1 MRVFITG
8 LIGGIVFFLWGAI
21 AHMALPIGE
30 MGMKGPADEA
40 AVMAGLKQGLPS
52 EGIYY
57 LPYLAPDKMQDEAA
71 TAEYSGRAKANPYA
85 FVVYQPQGSDPMD
98 MGRNLGIQ
106 FVSDTLSAM
115 VVAFVL
121 ALGALG
127 FGRRVLVS
135 AAIGLFSWLT
145 VSVPYWNWYRFPL
158 DFTVGN
164 LIEQVVGWTLAGAAM
179 AWWLGR
185 TGR

>member
-1 MRVFITG
+1 MRIFITG
-8 LIGGIVFFLWGAI
+8 LIGGIVFFLWGAF

-30 MGMKGPADEA
+30 MGMKGPTDEA
-40 AVMAGLKQGLPS
+40 AVMAGLRQGLPA
-52 EGIYY
+52 EGVYY
-57 LPYLAPDKMQDEAA
+57 LPYLPPAQMQDEAA
-71 TAEYSGRAKANPYA
+71 TAAYSARAAGNPYA
-85 FVVYQPQGSDPMD
+85 FVVYQPQGRDPMD
-98 MGRNLGIQ
+98 MSRNMPIQ
-106 FVSDTLSAM
+106 FASDTLSAL

-121 ALGALG
+121 ALGRFG

-158 DFTVGN
+158 DFTVGS
-164 LIEQVVGWTLAGAAM
+164 LLEQVVGWTLAGAAM

-185 TGR
+185 REG

>member
-8 LIGGIVFFLWGAI
+8 LIGGVVFFLWGAF
-21 AHMALPIGE
+21 AHMVLPIGE
-30 MGMKGPADEA
+30 MGMKGPGDEA
-40 AVMAGLKQGLPS
+40 AVMAGLKQGLPA

-57 LPYLAPDKMQDEAA
+57 LPYLAPAQMQDEAA
-71 TAEYSGRAKANPYA
+71 TKAYSARALGGPYA
-85 FVVYQPQGSDPMD
+85 FVVYQPEGRDPMD

-121 ALGALG
+121 ALGNLG
-127 FGRRVLVS
+127 FGRRVTV
-135 AAIGLFSWLT
+135 AAAVGLFSWLT
-145 VSVPYWNWYRFPL
+145 VSVPYWNWYRFPT

-164 LIEQVVGWTLAGAAM
+164 LLEQVIGWALAGAAM

-185 TGR
+185 TRR

>member
-8 LIGGIVFFLWGAI
+8 LIGGIVFFLWGAF

-30 MGMKGPADEA
+30 MGMKAPQDEK
-40 AVMAGLKQGLPS
+40 AVMQGLKSGLAS

-71 TAEYSGRAKANPYA
+71 KAEYSERAKDNPYA
-85 FVVYQPQGSDPMD
+85 FVVYQPQGRDSLE

-106 FVSDTLSAM
+106 FVSDTLSAL

-121 ALGALG
+121 ALGNFG
-127 FGRRVLVS
+127 FGRRVLTA

-145 VSVPYWNWYRFPL
+145 VSVPYWNWYRFPT

-164 LIEQVVGWTLAGAAM
+164 LVEQVVGWTLAGAAM

-185 TGR
+185 SRR